1 MYFVRYIVG
10 CIQHLKYVIQ
20 SRPMIKSEFI
30 AFTAEY
36 SAESGDRP
44 RPQDRRPRRHSA
56 RPWVARSPKYPL
68 WRWVDRG
75 GLEISSRRPWP
86 RKTARRSQRRPRDGR
101 PIFSI
106 TDALHETTVSSSSR
120 PQMVSICGSNT
131 KGRPLR
137 EHGRIGSNSVR
148 LALRFP
154 IAIRIQCVRSETVVR
169 DGFVN
174 MTAESPSTVAA
185 SNVDTTLD
193 RRLWGIAI
201 AFIAGGVMSILD
213 TTIVNVAI
221 KSLSVEFAADVATMQ
236 WSRPAICSPSR
247 PSFPSPDGP
256 PTVSASSDSI

>member
-1 MYFVRYIVG
+1 
-10 CIQHLKYVIQ
+10 
-20 SRPMIKSEFI
+20 
-30 AFTAEY
+30 
-36 SAESGDRP
+36 
-44 RPQDRRPRRHSA
+44 
-56 RPWVARSPKYPL
+56 
-68 WRWVDRG
+68 
-75 GLEISSRRPWP
+75 
-86 RKTARRSQRRPRDGR
+86 
-101 PIFSI
+101 
-106 TDALHETTVSSSSR
+106 
-120 PQMVSICGSNT
+120 MVSICGSNT

-185 SNVDTTLD
+185 TNVDTTLD

-221 KSLSVEFAADVATMQ
+221 KSLSVEFAADVATMMTNAATTIRFVHGIA
-236 WSRPAICSPSR
+236 RPPELVRFAE
-247 PSFPSPDGP
+247 
-256 PTVSASSDSI
+256 PTDRNHRVVVGR